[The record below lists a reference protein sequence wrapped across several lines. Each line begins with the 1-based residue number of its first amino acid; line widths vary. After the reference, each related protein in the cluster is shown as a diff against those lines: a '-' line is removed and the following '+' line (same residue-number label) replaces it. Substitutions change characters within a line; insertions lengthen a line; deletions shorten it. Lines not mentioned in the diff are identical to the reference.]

1 MDPEIEPLHEAAP
14 RAIVDAQISTLDFL
28 AGTPLPP
35 DFPAGVGARAATLA
49 QQAFTAIISNPSEE
63 EQRTAVLNLRTPS
76 AVQHH
81 VTMLNAYDW
90 EFVEEA
96 KKLRGY
102 VVATLLTESKH
113 PEAKVRLRAI
123 ELLGKVT
130 EVAAFTERKEI
141 TIKKEDAGAVE
152 ERLKARLKSLLPPT
166 LEVQD
171 AEVKEIA
178 VVKHAVKGE

>member
-1 MDPEIEPLHEAAP
+1 M
-14 RAIVDAQISTLDFL
+14 AI
-28 AGTPLPP
+28 
-35 DFPAGVGARAATLA
+35 
-49 QQAFTAIISNPSEE
+49 
-63 EQRTAVLNLRTPS
+63 
-76 AVQHH
+76 
-81 VTMLNAYDW
+81 AYDW